1 MPQTPIA
8 RLRLI
13 AILEGISF
21 LILLGIAMPLKYLGG
36 IDTAVK
42 LVGWA
47 HGLLFIL
54 FCAALLIAAR
64 AARWHPL
71 RAATVFA
78 AALVPFGPFLI
89 DGRLRREDERMG
101 SGGGR

>member
-13 AILEGISF
+13 ALLEGTSF
-21 LILLGIAMPLKYLGG
+21 LVLLGVAMPLKYLGG

-42 LVGWA
+42 LVGWV

-54 FCAALLIAAR
+54 FCSALLVAAR
-64 AARWHPL
+64 AAQWKPS
-71 RAATVFA
+71 RAGTVFA
-78 AALVPFGPFLI
+78 AALIPFGPFLI
-89 DGRLRREDERMG
+89 DSRLRREDERMG
-101 SGGGR
+101 NFGRR